1 MQNRL
6 PVDFV
11 ATFACVVAFVARVA
25 RTWSVGGLFFLAA
38 LSLLAA
44 GCGGNGATEASTTT
58 DNTSA
63 VSQAAADTAKVV
75 RATERRRLAAL
86 LGHDLETAQK
96 LHADDFELINPTG
109 DVESREEYIDSGE
122 AFAYKVWKPVS
133 PIRVR
138 VYGDAA
144 VIRYESDIEVHGVR
158 GHDWHTDVYEKR
170 AGRWQIVWSQTTAA
184 P

>member
-6 PVDFV
+6 L
-11 ATFACVVAFVARVA
+11 ARVA
-25 RTWSVGGLFFLAA
+25 RVSSFGALLVFAA
-38 LSLLAA
+38 LPFVAA
-44 GCGGNGATEASTTT
+44 ACGRDGSPEASKTAADTA
-58 DNTSA
+58 D
-63 VSQAAADTAKVV
+63 VSKAAADTADVV
-75 RATERRRLAAL
+75 RATERKRLAAL
-86 LGHDLETAQK
+86 LAHDLDLAQK

-109 DVESREEYIDSGE
+109 DVVSREAYLDSGE
-122 AFAYKVWKPVS
+122 AFAYTVWKPVS

-144 VIRYESDIEVHGVR
+144 VIRYESDIEIHGTR
-158 GHDWHTDVYEKR
+158 GHDWHTDLYEKR